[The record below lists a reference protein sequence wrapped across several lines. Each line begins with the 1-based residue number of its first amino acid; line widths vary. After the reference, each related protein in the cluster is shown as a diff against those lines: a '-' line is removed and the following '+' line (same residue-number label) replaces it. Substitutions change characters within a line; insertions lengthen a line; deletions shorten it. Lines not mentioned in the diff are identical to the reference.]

1 MRNGH
6 ESTREAVMEFLPAQF
21 PWIDLKDL
29 EGNFIHSKIFN
40 LTKYREVLVKYSLL
54 ITHAGM
60 PMWICHRLRERL
72 TDSFF

>member
-29 EGNFIHSKIFN
+29 EVILSIQRFSIWPNTEKI
-40 LTKYREVLVKYSLL
+40 S
-54 ITHAGM
+54 
-60 PMWICHRLRERL
+60 
-72 TDSFF
+72 